1 MNFFE
6 GDALNSFARW
16 KSYVYGHDLQ
26 CFDHRYENLIERHAV
41 TEFGEP
47 STLSGRRQF
56 YYLQCTQ
63 LGLFSI
69 MDDLT
74 WLPARLDI
82 AYHLQKCNDIFGPE

>member
-16 KSYVYGHDLQ
+16 KAYVYGHDLQ
-26 CFDHRYENLIERHAV
+26 CFDHRYDNLVERHAAI
-41 TEFGEP
+41 EFGA
-47 STLSGRRQF
+47 SGTLSGRRQF
-56 YYLQCTQ
+56 YHLQCTQ

-69 MDDLT
+69 MDDFT

-82 AYHLQKCNDIFGPE
+82 QYHLQKCSDIFGPQ